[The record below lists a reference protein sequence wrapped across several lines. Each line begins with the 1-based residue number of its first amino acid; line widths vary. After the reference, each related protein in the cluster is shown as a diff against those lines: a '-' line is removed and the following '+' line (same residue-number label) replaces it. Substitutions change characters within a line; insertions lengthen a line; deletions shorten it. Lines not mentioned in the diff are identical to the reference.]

1 MTQTRKIDGETLF
14 REMRLDASKV
24 DAEARTVPAALSSEI
39 EVQRWFGREVLA
51 HSPDAINLE
60 RATDGVPLLWSH
72 DPGAPIGRVRDIK
85 LDRDGKLRGTLHF
98 SNNARASEVWAD
110 VRDGFLTD
118 ISIGYRID
126 EWKEEKGSDLVTAT
140 RWTLLE
146 SSVVTVPADHT
157 VGINRAHAPTT
168 RGDTPMTDTITAA
181 PEAAPA
187 TRATE
192 VAGSM
197 RLIQNQATEAGIK
210 QERERVSGIRNLF
223 VLEAFRSA
231 EHLALCDRAI
241 DEGWSV
247 DAAKDALLEFVG
259 RGIVPVAAKPAA
271 QAAIVSVGRGPM
283 AARVEQG
290 RDEMTGFRTGALES
304 LMVRTG
310 LEKDKDVIAK
320 ARTSEFSGMSLVDL
334 AREYLRRS
342 GTDTR
347 GMSKMQ
353 LVGAALMNRSQF
365 TVGHTSSDFASVLV
379 DASNKALL
387 MGYEEA
393 PETWSVWTKAVP
405 LNDFKA
411 HNRLIMSSF
420 GDLDVVPEGGEYK
433 YGTFSDAKETLT
445 LKTYGKLFSITRQA
459 IINDDTRAFTEV
471 PRHMGRA
478 ASRMVGDEVYAI
490 TSGAGPTLAQDGIA
504 LFHASSHGANL
515 VTSGAAPSVSTLNTG
530 FKIMGLQTDLAGNV
544 LNLSPKYLICGKTL
558 EATARDLVINQYDP
572 AGTAGTLKGNPYYN
586 RLTLVV
592 DARLDA
598 IASGAPW
605 FLFADQNMFPT
616 VEVGFLD
623 GNQAPYLEQ
632 VDSFTQDGVGF
643 KVRLDCI
650 AGAMAYQGAFQNDGA

>member
-1 MTQTRKIDGETLF
+1 MTEVRKIDGETLF
-14 REMRLDASKV
+14 REMRLDASGV

-39 EVQRWFGREVLA
+39 EVQRWFGREVLS

-60 RATDGVPLLWSH
+60 RAADGVPLLWSH
-72 DPGAPIGRVRDIK
+72 DPEKPIGRVRDVR
-85 LDRDGKLRGTLHF
+85 LDRDGKLRGVLHF
-98 SNNARASEVWAD
+98 SKNERATEIWQD

-126 EWKEEKGSDLVTAT
+126 KWEEEKGSDKVTAT

-157 VGINRAHAPTT
+157 VGINRAQPENRGVTT
-168 RGDTPMTDTITAA
+168 MTETTTAA
-181 PEAAPA
+181 PEAAPG

-197 RLIQNQATEAGIK
+197 KLIQNQATEAGIR
-210 QERERVSGIRNLF
+210 QERDRVSGIRNLF
-223 VLEAFRSA
+223 VLDAFRTA

-259 RGIVPVAAKPAA
+259 KGITPIARSAPQQS
-271 QAAIVSVGRGPM
+271 QAVNLGRGPIGG
-283 AARVEQG
+283 RVEQG
-290 RDEMTGFRTGALES
+290 RDEMTGFREGALES
-304 LMVRTG
+304 LLIRSG
-310 LEKDKDVIAK
+310 IEKDKEVIAK
-320 ARTSEFSGMSLVDL
+320 ARTSEFSGMSLTEL

-342 GTDTR
+342 GTETR
-347 GMSKMQ
+347 GMGKMQ
-353 LVGAALMNRSQF
+353 IVGAALTRSGF
-365 TVGHTSSDFASVLV
+365 MVGHTVSDFASILV
-379 DASNKALL
+379 DAANKSLL
-387 MGYEEA
+387 TGYEEA
-393 PETWSVWTKAVP
+393 PETWSIWTKAVA

-459 IINDDTRAFTEV
+459 IINDDTRAFTEI

-490 TSGAGPTLAQDGIA
+490 TSGAGPTLAQDNIA
-504 LFHASSHGANL
+504 LFHASSHGGNL
-515 VTSGAAPSVSTLNTG
+515 ITSGAAPSVSTLNTG
-530 FKIMGLQTDLAGNV
+530 FKVMGLQTDLAGNV

-558 EATARDLVINQYDP
+558 EATARDLVVNQYDP
-572 AGTAGTLKGNPYYN
+572 AGTAGTLKGNPYYQ

-605 FLFADQNMFPT
+605 FLFADQNQFPT

-632 VDSFTQDGVGF
+632 MDSFTVDGVGF